1 VKILFVLAIFI
12 FTLYS
17 GTVPEPLDLSTPH
30 EKIGKSLLVFEDK
43 TAKMDFLEVQ
53 KLPLSSFSSMKT
65 NVDAHFFTT
74 SAFWY
79 RFEVFNPF
87 ASPISRI
94 IVMEIPW
101 IDSIEITIIP
111 PTGEIVTLRGGNN
124 YFYNQRAIDDRL
136 SNVQH
141 SFLHGKSTVYVQVK
155 TCDPFI
161 VPLSVVDHKT
171 FAADEVTEAIHITFV
186 YGFIAAMMLYNLFL
200 FLSIKAR
207 YHAYYVLYLSFFVLM
222 NMSYNGLTFKW
233 FFPHDP
239 VIQNWAQSTTIF
251 LFLISGLMFA
261 QSFLNLKHYFPRL
274 DQATSWLILF
284 FIATMVISP
293 SLGYRAHVMLAIL
306 FAVFFSVAVFVIAMV
321 SLMGGNRSAK
331 FFLLGSVSSLIGTL
345 ITSLSVMAL
354 IPYSDMGFKA
364 VDYGTVIDAVLLSL
378 ALADRVRITQDE
390 KLIAQKEANTD
401 AMTGL
406 ENRKAYYDTSAH
418 ETQRAQ
424 RYGTPLS
431 VLMLDI
437 DYFKQINDTYGHI
450 EGDKVLKCLASILQA
465 QLRESDHAF
474 RMGGEEFLLL
484 LPNTHTADALVLA
497 QRIRYEV
504 ENTHLTCGDKAIFF
518 TVSIGVCEYQPTV
531 DQTIE
536 SVERKADEALYR
548 AKNGGRNQVSL

>member
-1 VKILFVLAIFI
+1 
-12 FTLYS
+12 
-17 GTVPEPLDLSTPH
+17 
-30 EKIGKSLLVFEDK
+30 
-43 TAKMDFLEVQ
+43 
-53 KLPLSSFSSMKT
+53 
-65 NVDAHFFTT
+65 
-74 SAFWY
+74 
-79 RFEVFNPF
+79 
-87 ASPISRI
+87 
-94 IVMEIPW
+94 
-101 IDSIEITIIP
+101 
-111 PTGEIVTLRGGNN
+111 
-124 YFYNQRAIDDRL
+124 
-136 SNVQH
+136 
-141 SFLHGKSTVYVQVK
+141 
-155 TCDPFI
+155 
-161 VPLSVVDHKT
+161 
-171 FAADEVTEAIHITFV
+171 
-186 YGFIAAMMLYNLFL
+186 
-200 FLSIKAR
+200 
-207 YHAYYVLYLSFFVLM
+207 
-222 NMSYNGLTFKW
+222 
-233 FFPHDP
+233 
-239 VIQNWAQSTTIF
+239 
-251 LFLISGLMFA
+251 
-261 QSFLNLKHYFPRL
+261 
-274 DQATSWLILF
+274 
-284 FIATMVISP
+284 
-293 SLGYRAHVMLAIL
+293 
-306 FAVFFSVAVFVIAMV
+306 
-321 SLMGGNRSAK
+321 
-331 FFLLGSVSSLIGTL
+331 
-345 ITSLSVMAL
+345 MAL

-378 ALADRVRITQDE
+378 ALADRVRITQNE